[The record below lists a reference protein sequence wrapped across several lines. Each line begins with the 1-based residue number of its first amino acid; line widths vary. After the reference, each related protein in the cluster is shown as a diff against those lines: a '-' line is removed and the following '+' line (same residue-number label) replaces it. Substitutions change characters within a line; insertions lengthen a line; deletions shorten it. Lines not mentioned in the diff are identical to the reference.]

1 MKNNR
6 LGYILSIFFLICLLQ
21 FPCIANDLSTA
32 SKIKVIKN
40 NNTYTFLDE
49 DENVLFSKKL
59 KRFYGFTE
67 GYAAVVLDDWDFAIM
82 NEKGDISD
90 LRFNDLGFRFSEGK
104 NFAMFKDN
112 STGVIDTNGN
122 LLFKI
127 NVEFNEGGA
136 LAATNFSNGRAF
148 VKESRKTGEVWYLI
162 DDKGNKLKEF
172 NNISGLGYFSCGLLT
187 VQVKDGTSWKS
198 NYMDS
203 NGNLIS
209 KNNFD
214 EIKSFENNIAH
225 VRIGNENFYIDT
237 NGNKISGEYIK
248 YLKNFFEDEN
258 FRIRKISIAD
268 RTMYFARKNNES
280 IKKPSL
286 IEKAVIYEIFENGD
300 IIPHIEFSE
309 NKIIADNSV
318 LFSSYINGKKFSGW
332 SITIREENN
341 SIHTDYYAENGTNV
355 ADGISIYWDNKDKI
369 FKKAEIDPSQL

>member
-1 MKNNR
+1 MLKKSY
-6 LGYILSIFFLICLLQ
+6 YIFSLLFLLQ
-21 FPCIANDLSTA
+21 FPCIANDNSTTT
-32 SKIKVIKN
+32 KITVKK

-49 DENVLFSKKL
+49 DENVLFTKKL
-59 KRFYGFTE
+59 KRFFGFTE

-280 IKKPSL
+280 IKNPSL
-286 IEKAVIYEIFENGD
+286 KLTVVI
-300 IIPHIEFSE
+300 HIRRKLCLTS
-309 NKIIADNSV
+309 
-318 LFSSYINGKKFSGW
+318 
-332 SITIREENN
+332 
-341 SIHTDYYAENGTNV
+341 
-355 ADGISIYWDNKDKI
+355 
-369 FKKAEIDPSQL
+369 

>member
-1 MKNNR
+1 
-6 LGYILSIFFLICLLQ
+6 
-21 FPCIANDLSTA
+21 
-32 SKIKVIKN
+32 
-40 NNTYTFLDE
+40 
-49 DENVLFSKKL
+49 
-59 KRFYGFTE
+59 
-67 GYAAVVLDDWDFAIM
+67 M

-136 LAATNFSNGRAF
+136 LAATNFSNGRSF

-318 LFSSYINGKKFSGW
+318 IFSISFVSNFEISFFTIPVNDILITYKVL
-332 SITIREENN
+332 SI
-341 SIHTDYYAENGTNV
+341 
-355 ADGISIYWDNKDKI
+355 
-369 FKKAEIDPSQL
+369 

>member
-1 MKNNR
+1 MLKKSY
-6 LGYILSIFFLICLLQ
+6 YIFSLLFLLQ
-21 FPCIANDLSTA
+21 FPCIANDNSTTT
-32 SKIKVIKN
+32 KITVKKN
-40 NNTYTFLDE
+40 YHTYTFLDE
-49 DENVLFSKKL
+49 NENVIFTRKL
-59 KRFYGFTE
+59 KRFFGFTE

-318 LFSSYINGKKFSGW
+318 LFSSYIKGKKFSGW

-369 FKKAEIDPSQL
+369 FKKAEIDQSQL

>member
-1 MKNNR
+1 MLKKSY
-6 LGYILSIFFLICLLQ
+6 YIFSLLFLLQ
-21 FPCIANDLSTA
+21 FPCIANDNSTTT
-32 SKIKVIKN
+32 KITVKK

-49 DENVLFSKKL
+49 DENVLFTKKL
-59 KRFYGFTE
+59 KRFFGFTE

-280 IKKPSL
+280 IKNPSL